1 MSDPANRS
9 FAASPDDPAE
19 HAPEWHQYGILT
31 HSEKFGDALAE
42 QIPAYARQWGVADPV
57 DAALAVEIDGLAKR
71 QLLQIV
77 ALVHDVGKFT
87 ARTVRR
93 RPDGSVSTSFAGH
106 ERDSGRIVRNDLAPV
121 LSRSG
126 LGAAHIEYVATCA
139 ELHFE
144 LGKVR
149 RTAKDAGG
157 YTIAFTG
164 TPAFMAAA
172 RHIIDAFPGC
182 ALEIGLQFVADS
194 LSKTEIAA
202 TAETDAG
209 IAAERRILEEEI
221 SVRGLHPKLIS
232 QALQQPVNLT
242 VARHYLRLWAG
253 VG

>member
-31 HSEKFGDALAE
+31 HSAKFGDALAE

-93 RPDGSVSTSFAGH
+93 RPGGSVSTSFTGH

-157 YTIAFTG
+157 YTIA
-164 TPAFMAAA
+164 
-172 RHIIDAFPGC
+172 
-182 ALEIGLQFVADS
+182 
-194 LSKTEIAA
+194 
-202 TAETDAG
+202 
-209 IAAERRILEEEI
+209 AERRILEEEI

-232 QALQQPVNLT
+232 QALQQPVNLA